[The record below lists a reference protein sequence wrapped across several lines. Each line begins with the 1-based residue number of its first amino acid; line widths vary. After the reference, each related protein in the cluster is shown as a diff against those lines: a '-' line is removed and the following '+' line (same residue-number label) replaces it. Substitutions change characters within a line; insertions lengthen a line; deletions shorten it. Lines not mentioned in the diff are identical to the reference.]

1 MGCVASRRVEFRRVS
16 VSRFSAS
23 AIGIAATESIGSVTR
38 MPNATF
44 SDLLALSAPFVHP
57 MTRVRLGRHL
67 SRALPTQWP
76 WFYAGLGG
84 RPPPFWAYAG
94 DMGTRAQIEQLV
106 AQATAKAPDANAR
119 IDALEKAGP
128 PVLVA
133 LMIIADAID
142 VLRQQVDAMDQTMGS
157 DDSNDLTAQLSTLTS
172 QLTKLTKTAKKIT
185 KEKKT
190 KKIKKKKK
198 RNKNNR

>member
-1 MGCVASRRVEFRRVS
+1 
-16 VSRFSAS
+16 
-23 AIGIAATESIGSVTR
+23 
-38 MPNATF
+38 
-44 SDLLALSAPFVHP
+44 
-57 MTRVRLGRHL
+57 
-67 SRALPTQWP
+67 
-76 WFYAGLGG
+76 
-84 RPPPFWAYAG
+84 
-94 DMGTRAQIEQLV
+94 MGTRAQIEQLV
-106 AQATAKAPDANAR
+106 AQATAKAPDANVR

-142 VLRQQVDAMDQTMGS
+142 VLRQQVDAMGQTKGS

-190 KKIKKKKK
+190 KKFKKKN
-198 RNKNNR
+198 RNKNNK